1 MADAATKHHNQLIYK
16 NNYIG
21 TVPALQM
28 PTFNNQELQIQA
40 ATAATSS
47 GMPMPADMIANNQD
61 DQPENQI
68 ADDDVVGEV
77 IIGFDRL
84 RRMSYTELR
93 DVIGGRVALLEN
105 ELRGREERRA
115 AIDTA
120 NSASQILDFRR
131 ERAKRIHRQVNRGS
145 AIAAIASTFL
155 LLAIMV

>member
-1 MADAATKHHNQLIYK
+1 MADVATKHHNQLIYK

-40 ATAATSS
+40 ATAAASS

-77 IIGFDRL
+77 IIGLDRL
-84 RRMSYTELR
+84 RRMSHTELR
-93 DVIGGRVALLEN
+93 DVIGSRVALLEN

-115 AIDTA
+115 AFDTA

-145 AIAAIASTFL
+145 AIAAIAGTFL

>member
-1 MADAATKHHNQLIYK
+1 VADAATKHHNQLIYK

-40 ATAATSS
+40 ATAAASS

-93 DVIGGRVALLEN
+93 DVIEGRVALLEN